1 MGRPGG
7 YRREEPEGAVDHGP
21 STVPPASPETVPET
35 VPETLPEIDC
45 LRTMTDPGTADP
57 VDPVSA
63 GWVRGFVLQPTYKI
77 ERGRPVACLYG
88 TLETGESFL
97 VRDRRPVPGFWVL
110 DTHRDRP
117 VEVAPDLVER
127 VVPAEQTGKTT
138 MAGEPVARVEVRRPA
153 DAPTVRDRLHAR
165 GCPTFEADVRFAVRY
180 LMDRSIQGSLALRG
194 ASEHRPGSGQGIV
207 RVFED
212 PEVAPAD
219 WTPELSVLSFD
230 IETDPSAERV
240 LSIALYGCGA
250 SEVMMGL
257 PEGEAAPDGVRGF
270 HSEADLLAAF
280 AHRVRELDPD
290 VVTGW
295 NVIDFDLRVL
305 ADAAERWGG
314 ILELGRAPG
323 AVRISPRGG
332 RGRSSASVPGRAIL
346 DGIQLLRGAFV
357 RMDSYS
363 LDAVAREILG
373 EGKTLGSD
381 AGRDGG
387 PDGAPGGGSSGKAQE
402 ILRLWREDRA
412 ALAEYNLTDARL
424 ALEIVERLELVELA
438 VERSR
443 LTGLAPDRMGASV
456 AAFDFLYL
464 SELGRRNLVAPTVG
478 SPSEDDDVPAETAG
492 GTVLD
497 SRPGLYENVLVFDF
511 KSLYPSLIR
520 TFGIDPL
527 GRLQAES
534 QAVAQPVA
542 QPVEGAEG
550 AVDDGARVVA
560 PNGTA
565 FRRQDDEHPSILPGL
580 LDGLFPQ
587 REAARARG
595 DRVASYAVKILMN
608 SFYGVLATPVCRFY
622 DPEIANAIT
631 GFGRTVL
638 LWSRERIEAWGHRV
652 LYGDT
657 DSLFVAPVEGPARTD
672 AEAARSLGEEVAA
685 SLNRALAAWIDE
697 RWGVESKLELQFERL
712 YLKLLLPAVR
722 SGGRGAAKRYVGL
735 VEEGGER
742 RTVFTGM
749 EVVRR
754 DWTELARQVQQQLYE
769 RLFSDRPVDD
779 YLRGVLADL
788 REGRLDGLLVYRKR
802 LRKAPSQYTSTTPPH
817 VRAARK
823 MRGPLPRVV
832 AYVTTVAG
840 PEPEGD
846 VRHDLDYEHYVEK
859 QLRPVAEP
867 VLELL
872 GLEFDAFTGKG
883 HQLGLF

>member
-1 MGRPGG
+1 
-7 YRREEPEGAVDHGP
+7 
-21 STVPPASPETVPET
+21 
-35 VPETLPEIDC
+35 
-45 LRTMTDPGTADP
+45 MTDPGTADP
-57 VDPVSA
+57 ADRSSS
-63 GWVRGFVLQPTYKI
+63 GWVRGFVLQPTYRI
-77 ERGRPVACLYG
+77 ERGRPVVCLYG

-97 VRDRRPVPGFWVL
+97 VRDQRPVPAFWVL
-110 DTHRDRP
+110 DAHRERA
-117 VEVAPDLVER
+117 VEVAPDLMER
-127 VVPAEQTGKTT
+127 VVPAEQAERTT
-138 MAGEPVARVEVRRPA
+138 MAGEPVARVEVRRPV
-153 DAPTVRDRLHAR
+153 DAPTVRDRLHER
-165 GCPTFEADVRFAVRY
+165 GYPTFEADVRFAVRY
-180 LMDRSIQGSLALRG
+180 LIDRSIKGSLALRG
-194 ASEHRPGSGQGIV
+194 PSRPDPAGGPGIA

-212 PEVAPAD
+212 PEVVPAD
-219 WTPELSVLSFD
+219 WTPRLSVLSLD

-250 SEVMMGL
+250 AEVLMGL
-257 PEGEAAPDGVRGF
+257 PEGERAPDGVRGF

-305 ADAAERWGG
+305 SDAAERWGG

-323 AVRISPRGG
+323 AVRISARGRRGG
-332 RGRSSASVPGRAIL
+332 SSASVPGRVIL

-357 RMDSYS
+357 RMESYS
-363 LDAVAREILG
+363 LDAVARKILG
-373 EGKTLGSD
+373 EGKTLG
-381 AGRDGG
+381 
-387 PDGAPGGGSSGKAQE
+387 PGGKQGDGQDGPGGKAEE
-402 ILRLWREDRA
+402 IFRLWREDRA
-412 ALAEYNLTDARL
+412 AFTEYNLTDARL
-424 ALEIVERLELVELA
+424 ALEILERLELVELA

-443 LTGLAPDRMGASV
+443 LTGLAPERMGASV

-464 SELGRRNLVAPTVG
+464 SELGRRGRVAPTVG
-478 SPSEDDDVPAETAG
+478 SPSEDDDAPAETAG

-497 SRPGLYENVLVFDF
+497 PRPGFYENVLVFDF

-527 GRLQAES
+527 GHLQ
-534 QAVAQPVA
+534 VAD
-542 QPVEGAEG
+542 GAEG
-550 AVDDGARVVA
+550 SLGKEEAVVVA
-560 PNGTA
+560 PNGAA
-565 FRRQDDEHPSILPGL
+565 FRRQEEGHPSILPGL
-580 LDGLFPQ
+580 LDELFPR
-587 REAARARG
+587 REAARERG
-595 DRVASYAVKILMN
+595 DRVTSYAIKILMN

-622 DPEIANAIT
+622 DPAIANAIT

-672 AEAARSLGEEVAA
+672 AGAARALGDEVAA
-685 SLNRALAAWIDE
+685 SLNRALAAWVDE
-697 RWGVESKLELQFERL
+697 RWGVKSKLELQFERL

-779 YLRGVLADL
+779 YLRGVLGDL
-788 REGRLDGLLVYRKR
+788 REGRLDDLLVYRKG
-802 LRKAPSQYTSTTPPH
+802 LRKAPSEYTSTTPPH

-823 MRGPLPRVV
+823 MRGPLPDVI
-832 AYVTTVAG
+832 AYVMTVAG

-846 VRHDLDYEHYVEK
+846 VRHELDYEHYVEK
-859 QLRPVAEP
+859 QLRPVTEP

-872 GLEFDAFTGKG
+872 GMEFDAFTGKG